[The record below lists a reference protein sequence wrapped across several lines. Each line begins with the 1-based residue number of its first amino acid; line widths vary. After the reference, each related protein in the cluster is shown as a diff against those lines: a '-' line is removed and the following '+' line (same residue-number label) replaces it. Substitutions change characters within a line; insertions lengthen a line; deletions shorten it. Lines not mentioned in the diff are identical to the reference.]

1 MDEEQPTAVESTE
14 DTADMARVPAATADM
29 VTTTDIQLL
38 NACIHPLSAVRDLG
52 VTIDCRLTMHG
63 RPRHRRLP
71 YRLFLAAPATKCCSV
86 AEVRGGGFFGSHD
99 HLIYA
104 IGSRKVSCLC
114 LLDLSAAF
122 DIIDHNILLTRLSS

>member
-52 VTIDCRLTMHG
+52 VTIDCRLTMADQVTAV
-63 RPRHRRLP
+63 
-71 YRLFLAAPATKCCSV
+71 YRTGYFWLRQLRSK
-86 AEVRGGGFFGSHD
+86 
-99 HLIYA
+99 
-104 IGSRKVSCLC
+104 
-114 LLDLSAAF
+114 
-122 DIIDHNILLTRLSS
+122 